1 MLPDVKHALLGYGV
15 VTVGSDC
22 FLDQGIQ
29 SANDQ
34 VVYFEVVER
43 GRPSG
48 LNLEDYA
55 RIGVGN
61 KVAGRESE
69 VGNVVNSRWREIT
82 TELQG
87 WCCWYVGLCEGAEG
101 K

>member
-1 MLPDVKHALLGYGV
+1 M
-15 VTVGSDC
+15 GSDC

-34 VVYFEVVER
+34 VIYPEVVEGVR
-43 GRPSG
+43 SKG

-55 RIGVGN
+55 RFGVGD
-61 KVAGRESE
+61 KILGRQSE

-87 WCCWYVGLCEGAEG
+87 WCCW
-101 K
+101 